1 MPRRSR
7 GCRTEGTPKEKL
19 IVETTEMDEIQGEQ
33 KGRENE
39 RQKTMGTFAYKGQVE
54 VEKKKVEEMIRT
66 KFVVS

>member
-1 MPRRSR
+1 MPRRSW

-39 RQKTMGTFAYKGQVE
+39 RQKTMGTFAYKGQAE
-54 VEKKKVEEMIRT
+54 EEKKKVEMIRT
-66 KFVVS
+66 KLVVS

>member
-1 MPRRSR
+1 MPKRSW

-39 RQKTMGTFAYKGQVE
+39 
-54 VEKKKVEEMIRT
+54 
-66 KFVVS
+66 